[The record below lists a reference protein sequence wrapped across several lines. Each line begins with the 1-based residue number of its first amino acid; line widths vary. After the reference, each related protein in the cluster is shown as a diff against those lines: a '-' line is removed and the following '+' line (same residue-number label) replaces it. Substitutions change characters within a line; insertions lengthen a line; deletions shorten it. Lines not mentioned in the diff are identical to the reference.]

1 MLKSARAYARRL
13 VAFCALALLIAPFAV
28 APAPSLAAPI
38 VMKIGTATLNDQQ
51 HEWMKRFKAAVE
63 RDSKGRIEVQIYPAS
78 QLGSIPREIE
88 DTQFGAVQCWIGPP
102 EFLAGVDPRYQ
113 VPGAPALFSTP
124 QQADRTLQDPAFN
137 AAMLGLGANKGLKGI
152 SIFYYAQNGFIMR
165 KPVRTIEDM
174 KNTKVRDFGGALQ
187 DGMISVLGGAG
198 VPMPLDQVLPALQ
211 QGAIDGSVTGI
222 TTGYSLKYFDVAKYF
237 VDFNPSSIV
246 SIAVVSKQWFDAL
259 PPDLQKIIVDDGRSV
274 GRGMLPWTLGFI
286 TKASA
291 GWTAGGGE
299 IIHPAPAVMQQVR
312 AREATVARDALKDKP
327 EVLQLYDLAVK
338 TAQKYK

>member
-1 MLKSARAYARRL
+1 MVKARTYLRRL
-13 VAFCALALLIAPFAV
+13 VTYFALALLIAPLAV

-38 VMKIGTATLNDQQ
+38 VMKIGSATLNDQQ

-63 RDSKGRIEVQIYPAS
+63 RDSNGRIEVQIYPAS

-88 DTQFGAVQCWIGPP
+88 DTQFGAIQAWIGPP
-102 EFLAGVDPRYQ
+102 EFLTGVDARYG
-113 VPGAPALFSTP
+113 VPGAPALFTTP
-124 QQADRTLQDPAFN
+124 QQADRTMQDPAFN

-165 KPVRTIEDM
+165 KPVHTVDDL
-174 KNTKVRDFGGALQ
+174 KNTKIRDFGGPLQ
-187 DGMISVLGGAG
+187 DGMVAVLGGAG

-211 QGAIDGSVTGI
+211 QGAIDGSITGI

-237 VDFNPSSIV
+237 VEFNPSSIV

-259 PPDLQKIIVDDGRSV
+259 APDLQKIIVDDGKSV
-274 GRGMLPWTLGFI
+274 GRGMLPFTLSFI
-286 TKASA
+286 SQAAA

-299 IIHPAPAVMQQVR
+299 IVHPSPAVMQVVR
-312 AREATVARDALKDKP
+312 AREATVAHDALKDKP
-327 EVLQLYDLAVK
+327 DVLQLYDLAVK
-338 TAQKYK
+338 TAAKYK